1 MDISAAQAV
10 AQEQDIA
17 VDIYGE
23 ENTQIITL
31 IKKLEGLTPVQRGAL
46 IIRYKGVEESLRS
59 RAHKYAFFF
68 HIGRFTVTVGSLL
81 VPALISIQNS
91 GIVNETYVYWSAW
104 VISLLVSICNGLI
117 SLIKVDKKYYFLYC
131 VLEMLR
137 TETWQY
143 LALSGRYSDGC
154 HGYVDATHANQYVYF
169 FHALE
174 RIKVKQVEEE
184 YYKLTDQ
191 HVQAQARK
199 KEAAGSGVAS
209 SLGLTTKKGGQ
220 VDVEEGDNMSNVS
233 AADFEGMVVPTP
245 ASAQAQGQALAPAQE
260 TSPKIN
266 IQDQTQKKNRVS
278 IIEIGRK

>member
-10 AQEQDIA
+10 ALEQDIA

-46 IIRYKGVEESLRS
+46 IIRYKGVEASLRS

-184 YYKLTDQ
+184 YYKLTDMHSQ
-191 HVQAQARK
+191 TQARK
-199 KEAAGSGVAS
+199 K
-209 SLGLTTKKGGQ
+209 
-220 VDVEEGDNMSNVS
+220 NVS
-233 AADFEGMVVPTP
+233 AAAGLGVEKRTDEESSEKGDDAASGSVGGGDFEGMNVPTP
-245 ASAQAQGQALAPAQE
+245 APGQALAQVQVQ
-260 TSPKIN
+260 SS
-266 IQDQTQKKNRVS
+266 QKKNKVS
-278 IIEIGRK
+278 IIEIGRR